1 MGMFPTWGK
10 KCVQNIC
17 VTFSEETTR
26 KNKEEMKR
34 NSSKGSWKNRFLEV
48 KVGESV

>member
-10 KCVQNIC
+10 KCVQNIFI
-17 VTFSEETTR
+17 TSKETTR
-26 KNKEEMKR
+26 KNKEEMER
-34 NSSKGSWKNRFLEV
+34 NSAKGSWRNSFLEV